1 MATASTLE
9 QRCTAFG
16 DAYGAAPTGDT
27 ALRPG
32 VSMAEVRRERTSDT
46 AYDASRAPLE
56 RLNYSRIQNI
66 RAQRQETHKEG
77 LVEKQRRGEPIN
89 TPTVKPPK
97 NTEGEAVEWPTTF
110 EREGK
115 GGANS
120 GRPSD
125 LDDLADVQY
134 RIRAALF
141 ARTRT
146 HYSVLR
152 DKDGGMRI
160 TIPKAR
166 RAKDG
171 TIPFAERA
179 RLADT
184 LGIPAPTHARTVCT
198 SRRTRRGG
206 TRCSRVRT
214 VTLRRRSGRPATP

>member
-1 MATASTLE
+1 MAMKIRLARGGSKK
-9 QRCTAFG
+9 RPH
-16 DAYGAAPTGDT
+16 YSIVAADSRSGRDGRFIEKLGT
-27 ALRPG
+27 
-32 VSMAEVRRERTSDT
+32 
-46 AYDASRAPLE
+46 YDPLLPKDNEGRAV
-56 RLNYSRIQNI
+56 
-66 RAQRQETHKEG
+66 A
-77 LVEKQRRGEPIN
+77 
-89 TPTVKPPK
+89 
-97 NTEGEAVEWPTTF
+97 WPTTF

-120 GRPSD
+120 DRPTD
-125 LDDLADVQY
+125 LHDLADVQY

-184 LGIPAPTHARTVCT
+184 LGIPAHHSRANGVYIPADTSWRHEMLSRSYGDTPPPIRAARYTV
-198 SRRTRRGG
+198 
-206 TRCSRVRT
+206 
-214 VTLRRRSGRPATP
+214 A